1 MKKVVGN
8 VWWVLVAVAGACA
21 YATLAF
27 HRGEALNSVYI
38 LIAAL
43 CSYTIGYRFYSKW
56 LAARVLMLNDRR
68 ATPCEVHDDGKD
80 FVKTNKWI
88 VFGQHF
94 AAISGPGPLVGP
106 VLAAQFGYL
115 PGTLWILIGVV
126 LGGAVQDFVVLFASL
141 RRDGKSLG
149 QMVKEEMNTTAGY
162 ISLFAI
168 LAIIII
174 LLAVLALVVVKT
186 LAESP
191 WGLFTVGATIPIAMF
206 MGCYLRFGRVGK
218 VREASIIGV
227 ACLLLAVWGGKLIH
241 ENPDLSRV
249 FGMRDI
255 ALAWAIILYGLAASV
270 LPVWLLLAPRGYL
283 STFMKL
289 GTIFALAL
297 GIFIVLPDLRMPAI
311 SRFVDGSGL
320 IIAGK
325 VFPFCFITIACGAIS
340 GFHTLI
346 SSGTTPKMLTR
357 ESYARPV
364 GYGAMCLESLVAI
377 MALIA
382 ACTMDP
388 GVYFGMNVPSS
399 GADSAAKAA
408 SITQKLE
415 ATGSD
420 LVVRAEAMDRM
431 AAQVNEKT
439 LFNRTGG
446 AATLAAGMA
455 SIFAKV
461 TQGRWV
467 DLWYHFAIMFEA
479 LFILTTIDAGT
490 RVGRYLLQDMLGS
503 VWQPLGETKNT
514 GANILA
520 SVLLVAGWGYFLI
533 QGVRDPLGGV
543 NSLWP
548 LFGIANQM
556 LAAIGL
562 CLGTTIIL
570 KMTLR
575 PEAHGEGR
583 RGSARGRD
591 AFHGVPGRPENED
604 AVERVPT
611 PTGTR
616 SVGRSGRPT
625 AALITLIPL
634 AWLLAVTVTAGVQKI
649 GHPDPRIGFLAQAK
663 VLSQEWPSLERAV
676 TAARAAGDAAAIH
689 QAAQALRKNEVL
701 RFNNQLDAAVAA
713 GFLVMVSAIVLLSAR
728 EWMLLLGRLKPA
740 VLCETEPVWLPDY
753 AVAEARRP
761 VHLAGLAALAFAL
774 TKELSGEAEMQ
785 RAREVATLS
794 ECGHEGQYPAAELH
808 GKHSRNA
815 GARAYLEVAEKR
827 FKGIKHCC

>member
-1 MKKVVGN
+1 MKKVLAN
-8 VWWVLVAVAGACA
+8 LWWILLALAGAWA
-21 YATLAF
+21 YATLAL

-43 CSYTIGYRFYSKW
+43 CSYAIGYRFYSKW
-56 LAARVLMLNDRR
+56 LAARVLLLNDRR
-68 ATPCEVHDDGKD
+68 ATPCEVHDDGRD

-94 AAISGPGPLVGP
+94 AAIAGPGPLVGP

-149 QMVKEEMNTTAGY
+149 QMVKEELNTPAGF
-162 ISLFAI
+162 IALFAI

-174 LLAVLALVVVKT
+174 LLAVLALVVVKA

-191 WGLFTVGATIPIAMF
+191 WGLFTVGATIPIAIF

-227 ACLLLAVWGGKLIH
+227 VCLLLAVWGGKLIH
-241 ENPDLSRV
+241 ESPELSRV
-249 FGMRDI
+249 FGMRDM
-255 ALAWAIILYGLAASV
+255 ALAWGIILYGLAASV

-289 GTIFALAL
+289 GTIFALAF
-297 GIFIVLPDLRMPAI
+297 GIFIVLPDLKMPAI

-320 IIAGK
+320 VIAGK

-408 SITQKLE
+408 SLTQRLA

-420 LVVRAEAMDRM
+420 LVVRAEAMDQM

-490 RVGRYLLQDMLGS
+490 RVGRYLLQDVLGNL
-503 VWQPLGETKNT
+503 WKPLGETRNT
-514 GANILA
+514 GANVLA

-570 KMTLR
+570 KMALQ
-575 PEAHGEGR
+575 PESKVQSLQSKV
-583 RGSARGRD
+583 RG
-591 AFHGVPGRPENED
+591 PGL
-604 AVERVPT
+604 
-611 PTGTR
+611 
-616 SVGRSGRPT
+616 
-625 AALITLIPL
+625 ALITLVPL

-649 GHPDPRIGFLAQAK
+649 GHPDPRVGFLAQAK
-663 VLSQEWPSLERAV
+663 VLAMEWPPLERAV
-676 TAARAAGDAAAIH
+676 TAAKAAGDAAAIR
-689 QAAQALRKNEVL
+689 QAEQALRKNEVL

-713 GFLVMVSAIVLLSAR
+713 GFLVLVSAIVLLSAR
-728 EWMLLLGRLKPA
+728 EWMLLLGRRKPA

-753 AVAEARRP
+753 AVSEDRRP

-774 TKELSGEAEMQ
+774 TKELSGEAEVE

-794 ECGHEGQYPAAELH
+794 ECGHEGQCPAAEWQ